1 MPNGRIFAKTEA
13 GRTEREPQLLTVQ
26 WSGNAA
32 VEVEGNAD
40 VVISTDAIYGA
51 KVMPGEE
58 LTFTFTPTDGAFA
71 SAQLN
76 GQDIPFEANGFTYTY
91 TMPNES
97 ASLRFTFTKV
107 NKDILKIVLDEANN
121 VTQEDIDRLV
131 PEVRELFVNARTNA
145 QDAYDDP
152 AATQEEVNKAWS
164 ELLEA
169 MHLLEFEEG
178 DKEVLLPLIE
188 IAEQLAEKLDA
199 FKPSSTEGFEEA
211 LNEAKDVYAGEH
223 PLKAEVDEAY
233 ENLQKAI
240 EKLEYRADLSALQ
253 TVVDEANS
261 LDMDSY
267 IQDEAFRPLMKCWK
281 MRKRCLKIRKL
292 DRKKSMQWRRSLRK
306 QWQPCGRPR
315 AEKSCR
321 SSSKRQK
328 RST

>member
-1 MPNGRIFAKTEA
+1 M
-13 GRTEREPQLLTVQ
+13 TVQ
-26 WSGNAA
+26 WSSNAA

-51 KVMPGEE
+51 KVMPCED

-76 GQDIPFEANGFTYTY
+76 GEDIPFEPNGFTYTY

-107 NKDILKIVLDEANN
+107 DKDILKIVLDEANN

-145 QDAYDDP
+145 QEVYDDP

-211 LNEAKDVYAGEH
+211 LSEAKDVYAEEN
-223 PLKAEVDEAY
+223 PLKAEVDKAY

-240 EKLEYRADLSALQ
+240 ENLKYRADLSALQ
-253 TVVDEANS
+253 TVW
-261 LDMDSY
+261 
-267 IQDEAFRPLMKCWK
+267 MK
-281 MRKRCLKIRKL
+281 RIAGYGQLY
-292 DRKKSMQWRRSLRK
+292 
-306 QWQPCGRPR
+306 PGRGIPDL
-315 AEKSCR
+315 
-321 SSSKRQK
+321 
-328 RST
+328 